1 MDSFE
6 NMDDWA
12 AILDQIE
19 TARAGHK
26 LDTLQ
31 PGLLHILRY
40 PHNWKL
46 RETVLECL
54 KELQTPSEELVDE
67 VWEIMMD
74 SAVYYEQRILA
85 ADCLEHI
92 CAHHLKTRERVISGM
107 RHLLET
113 PIPTIVHETLLQ
125 IFKRLDAA
133 QVSVIP
139 LHPYDDNDD
148 AGKRR
153 SLCVRR
159 KADDAD
165 GNGAA

>member
-6 NMDDWA
+6 NWDDWA

-19 TARAGHK
+19 AAREGHK

-54 KELQTPSEELVDE
+54 QELRNPSEELLVE
-67 VWEIMMD
+67 VWDIMMD
-74 SAVYYEQRILA
+74 SDVCYEQRILA

-92 CAHHLKTRERVISGM
+92 CAHHLKTRERVMSDM
-107 RHLLET
+107 RRLMET
-113 PIPTIVHETLLQ
+113 PIPAIVHEALLR
-125 IFKRLDAA
+125 ILKRLDAEPTK
-133 QVSVIP
+133 VFP
-139 LHPYDDNDD
+139 LRPDDANDD
-148 AGKRR
+148 GKRR
-153 SLCVRR
+153 SMGLRR
-159 KADDAD
+159 RDDDAD
-165 GNGAA
+165 GNGDN